1 MDHEEMQ
8 GAMNRA
14 LDEINNDYCNNCKN
28 PFNENQ
34 GGYTD
39 LITVDKMYKLWYCD
53 DCFEVVEDEDDY
65 FKD

>member
-1 MDHEEMQ
+1 MDHQAMRE
-8 GAMNRA
+8 AMNRA
-14 LDEINNDYCNNCKN
+14 LDEIHNNHSDNCKA
-28 PFNENQ
+28 PFNENE

-39 LITVDKMYKLWYCD
+39 LVTVEKLYKIWYCN

>member
-28 PFNENQ
+28 PFDKNQ

-39 LITVDKMYKLWYCD
+39 LITVRKMYKVWYCD
-53 DCFEVVEDEDDY
+53 DCFEVFEDEDD
-65 FKD
+65 